1 MILILNKDAFQND
14 LLKSCFESI
23 CFTGFF
29 EIFMGGGGGWGRGQ
43 EGMMLI
49 CYKIIRRVHQV
60 IIQNKCIILYP
71 PSLCES

>member
-29 EIFMGGGGGWGRGQ
+29 EIFMGGGEVGE